1 MGGLLRGCGMSRES
15 SILILR
21 VEGEE
26 GRSGE
31 RSGERRG
38 VVVVVVVV
46 RWLFFLF
53 VRGFVTIRR
62 TVVEWSARG
71 RRGADAARRRRRRT
85 SRGRCRRRRGARGW
99 GW

>member
-1 MGGLLRGCGMSRES
+1 MSRES

-38 VVVVVVVV
+38 VVVGGVVVVGGG